1 MTEKELE
8 MYFGKLLDKEKIF
21 HFKGN
26 PGGLKGYPDR
36 LVFAD
41 KIYFCEIKLGKSEG
55 SYYKQ
60 TPMQKW
66 WQDKIEKSN
75 GTYILLIGKEQIE
88 SFVDKLKGES

>member
-88 SFVDKLKGES
+88 SFVGKLKGES

>member
-1 MTEKELE
+1 MTERQLE
-8 MYFGKLLDKEKIF
+8 QYFGKLLDKKKIF

-41 KIYFCEIKLGKSEG
+41 KIYFCEIKLGKEEG

-60 TPMQKW
+60 SPMQKW
-66 WQDKIEKSN
+66 WEKKIQDSG
-75 GTYILLIGKEQIE
+75 GTYVLLVGKNEVE
-88 SFVDKLKGES
+88 AFVDTL

>member
-1 MTEKELE
+1 MTERELE
-8 MYFGKLLDKEKIF
+8 QYFGKLLDKKKIF

-36 LVFAD
+36 LVFDD
-41 KIYFCEIKLGKSEG
+41 KIYFCEIKLGKDEG

-66 WQDKIEKSN
+66 WQKKIEHS
-75 GTYILLIGKEQIE
+75 GGIYVLLVGKKEIE
-88 SFVDKLKGES
+88 SFVDKLKGEN

>member
-8 MYFGKLLDKEKIF
+8 KYFGKLLDKQKIF

-41 KIYFCEIKLGKSEG
+41 KIYFCEIKLGKEEG

-60 TPMQKW
+60 SPMQKW
-66 WQDKIEKSN
+66 WQNKIEQSN
-75 GTYILLIGKEQIE
+75 GTYVLLVGKNQIE

>member
-8 MYFGKLLDKEKIF
+8 RYLGKLLDKKNIF

-36 LVFAD
+36 LVFSD
-41 KIYFCEIKLGKSEG
+41 KIYFCEIKKG

-66 WQDKIEKSN
+66 WQDKIEKA
-75 GTYILLIGKEQIE
+75 GGEYRLLTGKTQIE
-88 SFVDKLKGES
+88 LFVVTLKSEK

>member
-1 MTEKELE
+1 MTERELE
-8 MYFGKLLDKEKIF
+8 QYFGKLLDKKRIF

-41 KIYFCEIKLGKSEG
+41 IIYFCEVKLGKEEG

-60 TPMQKW
+60 TPMQEW
-66 WQDKIEKSN
+66 WQRKIESSG
-75 GTYILLIGKEQIE
+75 GTYVLLTGKREIE
-88 SFVDKLKGES
+88 AFVDKLKGEN

>member
-8 MYFGKLLDKEKIF
+8 QYFGKLLDKQKIF

-66 WQDKIEKSN
+66 WQDKIENSK
-75 GTYILLIGKEQIE
+75 GTYVLLIGKEQIE
-88 SFVDKLKGES
+88 YFVDKLKGES

>member
-1 MTEKELE
+1 MTEKSLE
-8 MYFGKLLDKEKIF
+8 QYFCKLLDKEKIF

-36 LVFAD
+36 LVFHD
-41 KIYFCEIKLGKSEG
+41 KIYFCEIKLGKEEG

-66 WQDKIEKSN
+66 WQEKIEASS
-75 GTYILLIGKEQIE
+75 GTYVLLVGKKEIE
-88 SFVDKLKGES
+88 DFLEKIKGDN

>member
-1 MTEKELE
+1 MTERQLE
-8 MYFGKLLDKEKIF
+8 QYMGKLLDKKKIF

-36 LVFAD
+36 LVFSD
-41 KIYFCEIKLGKSEG
+41 RIYFCEIKLGKEEG

-66 WQDKIEKSN
+66 WQNKIEQAGGN
-75 GTYILLIGKEQIE
+75 YILLVGKKEVE
-88 SFVDKLKGES
+88 SFVYGLQGKK

>member
-1 MTEKELE
+1 MTERQLE
-8 MYFGKLLDKEKIF
+8 QYFGKLLDKKKIF

-41 KIYFCEIKLGKSEG
+41 KIYFCEIKLGKEEG

-60 TPMQKW
+60 SPMQKW
-66 WQDKIEKSN
+66 WEKKIQESG
-75 GTYILLIGKEQIE
+75 GTYVLLVGKNEVE
-88 SFVDKLKGES
+88 GFVDTL

>member
-1 MTEKELE
+1 MIERELE
-8 MYFGKLLDKEKIF
+8 RYFGKLLDKKKIF

-41 KIYFCEIKLGKSEG
+41 KIYFCEIKLGKQDG

-66 WQDKIEKSN
+66 WQKKIEDAN
-75 GTYILLIGKEQIE
+75 GTYVLLVGKKEVEQFVE
-88 SFVDKLKGES
+88 SL

>member
-8 MYFGKLLDKEKIF
+8 QYFGKLLDKLKIF

-41 KIYFCEIKLGKSEG
+41 KIYFCEIKLGKEEG

-60 TPMQKW
+60 SPMQQW
-66 WQDKIEKSN
+66 WQNKIEQSN
-75 GTYILLIGKEQIE
+75 GTYVLLVGKNQIE